1 MLNTFAD
8 SKGSSFMTKAKTRCT
23 NGAARRRV
31 LAWLRSQQSPCW
43 ICRLSIDYSLGGGHR
58 WGMVGDELI
67 PFSLGGSPYTRDNV
81 APAHWCCNSWR
92 GAKSVEYVRALQYL
106 VFDVYHYHP
115 RTPDEFIALCKM
127 LEKQQMDGQKSK
139 VNQIKSSTE
148 W

>member
-1 MLNTFAD
+1 
-8 SKGSSFMTKAKTRCT
+8 
-23 NGAARRRV
+23 
-31 LAWLRSQQSPCW
+31 
-43 ICRLSIDYSLGGGHR
+43 
-58 WGMVGDELI
+58 MVGDELI

-92 GAKSVEYVRALQYL
+92 GAKSVEHVRALQHL
-106 VFDVYHYHP
+106 VFDVYQYRP

-139 VNQIKSSTE
+139 VNRIQSSTE